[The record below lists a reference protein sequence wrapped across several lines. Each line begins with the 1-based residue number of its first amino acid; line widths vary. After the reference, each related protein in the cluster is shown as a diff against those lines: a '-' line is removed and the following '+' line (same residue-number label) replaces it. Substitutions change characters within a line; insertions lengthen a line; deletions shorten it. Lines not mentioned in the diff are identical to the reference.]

1 MLPPPNLFCYLLFS
15 ALLFLASLNVHAV
28 ELQGSV
34 DVEARYFTEANE
46 GQYSAAIEPEW
57 YWQNN
62 DASHAI
68 IVKPFARIDSLDDER
83 SHTDLREFYWQH
95 ATDTWELRAGINKIF
110 WGVTESQHL
119 VDIIN
124 QTDNLEGI
132 DGEDK
137 LGQPMIQ
144 FTHIQEWGVVDVF
157 ILPYFRARKFTGEDG
172 HFRLPLTL
180 ADEAVYQSSDE
191 EQHTDFAMRYSHT
204 LGDIDLGISYF
215 NGTNR
220 TPTLIAITPNNAAPY
235 LVAYYDQLQ
244 QAGLDA
250 QATLGSWLW
259 KLETVYR
266 EDSQQD
272 YSASTAGVE
281 YTFFG
286 IAESATDLGLLVEIS
301 RDSRGELA
309 NSVAQKDV
317 FIGGRLTPNDEQS
330 SELLFG
336 ISQDLDNSHS
346 YSGKLEAARR
356 MNDNM
361 KLSVEAWFFNSK
373 IPSDPLYLFR
383 NEDFMQISLGY
394 YF

>member
-1 MLPPPNLFCYLLFS
+1 MWKSTLTLSLLLPLIAN
-15 ALLFLASLNVHAV
+15 AM
-28 ELQGSV
+28 ELQGSIEL
-34 DVEARYFTEANE
+34 EARYFPEAKE
-46 GQYSAAIEPEW
+46 SQYSLAAEPEW
-57 YWQNN
+57 YWENN
-62 DASHAI
+62 DATNAI
-68 IVKPFARIDSLDDER
+68 TFKPFARIDNLDDER
-83 SHTDLREFYWQH
+83 SHTDIRELYWQR

-124 QTDNLEGI
+124 QTDNLEGV

-144 FTHIQEWGVVDVF
+144 FTSIHAWGVVDTFV
-157 ILPYFRARKFTGEDG
+157 LPYFRERKFAGNDG
-172 HFRLPLTL
+172 HFQLPLRL
-180 ADEAVYQSSDE
+180 SDEARYESNHE
-191 EQHTDFAMRYSHT
+191 EQHTDFALRYSHT

-235 LVAYYDQLQ
+235 LLAYYDQLQ

-266 EDSQQD
+266 ENSQHD
-272 YSASTAGVE
+272 YSATTAGVE

-286 IAESATDLGLLVEIS
+286 MAESATDLGVLAEIS

-309 NSVAQKDV
+309 TSAAQKDI

-330 SELLFG
+330 SELLLG

-346 YSGKLEAARR
+346 YSAKLEAARR
-356 MNDNM
+356 LGDTM
-361 KLSVEAWFFNSK
+361 KLSVEAWFFNSR

-383 NEDFMQISLGY
+383 DEDFAQISLGY

>member
-1 MLPPPNLFCYLLFS
+1 MWRFIVSFPLLLPLIAN
-15 ALLFLASLNVHAV
+15 AV
-28 ELQGSV
+28 DLQGSI
-34 DVEARYFTEANE
+34 ELETRYFTEDQE
-46 GQYSAAIEPEW
+46 GQYSLAAEPEW
-57 YWQNN
+57 YWENS
-62 DASHAI
+62 DASTALI
-68 IVKPFARIDSLDDER
+68 AKPFARVDSLDDER
-83 SHTDLREFYWQH
+83 THADIRELYWQR
-95 ATDTWELRAGINKIF
+95 AADTWELRIGINKIF

-144 FTHIQEWGVVDVF
+144 LTSINDWGVVDAFV
-157 ILPYFRARKFTGEDG
+157 LPYFREREFAGSDG
-172 HFRLPLTL
+172 HFKLPLAL
-180 ADEAVYQSSDE
+180 DSNARYESSRED
-191 EQHTDFAMRYSHT
+191 QHTDFALRYSHT
-204 LGDIDLGISYF
+204 LGDIDLGVSYF
-215 NGTNR
+215 SGTNR
-220 TPTLIAITPNNAAPY
+220 NPQFLLMTPDNAAPF

-244 QAGLDA
+244 QVGLDA

-259 KLETVYR
+259 KLESVYR
-266 EDSQQD
+266 DDSQD
-272 YSASTAGVE
+272 TYSASTAGVE
-281 YTFFG
+281 YTIYG
-286 IAESATDLGLLVEIS
+286 IAESATDLGILVEFS

-309 NSVAQKDV
+309 NAVAQKDI

-336 ISQDLDNSHS
+336 ISQDLDNSDS

-356 MNDNM
+356 LGDNL

-373 IPSDPLYLFR
+373 TPSDPLYLFG
-383 NEDFMQISLGY
+383 NEDFAQISLGY